1 MKSIMSLKDEYSKET
16 ILALEKCQFI
26 EDKLKDCILTALE
39 INRISKSSNFAIRS
53 KDIENKPLGPLI
65 EEFKNINDDTELNNE
80 LWNFKDERNNIA
92 HASQLF
98 TLGESED
105 EDHMLAAIEK
115 MRVRTTQASELHGK
129 ILDVFWKLM
138 HQKRAL
144 SH

>member
-1 MKSIMSLKDEYSKET
+1 MSLKDEYSKET

-26 EDKLKDCILTALE
+26 EAKLKDCILTALE
-39 INRISKSSNFAIRS
+39 INKISKENKFAIKCKS

-65 EEFKNINDDTELNNE
+65 IEFKKINDDTELNNE

-105 EDHMLAAIEK
+105 EDHMSEAIEK
-115 MRVRTTQASELHGK
+115 MRGRTTQAGELHDK

-138 HQKRAL
+138 HQKIAL

>member
-1 MKSIMSLKDEYSKET
+1 MSLKDEYSKET

-39 INRISKSSNFAIRS
+39 INRISKASKFAI
-53 KDIENKPLGPLI
+53 KCKANDIENKPLGPLI
-65 EEFKNINDDTELNNE
+65 KEFKNINDDTELNNE
-80 LWNFKDERNNIA
+80 LLNFKDERNNIA

-105 EDHMLAAIEK
+105 EEHMSAAIEK
-115 MRVRTTQASELHGK
+115 MRERTTQAGELHGK
-129 ILDVFWKLM
+129 ILDVLWKLKR
-138 HQKRAL
+138 QKRAL